1 MKTFYTFVLLCITL
15 VSQAQQTVS
24 GIVVDE
30 KNQPIAGA
38 NIFIEGTYDGASS
51 DEKGRFSF
59 TTTAT
64 GNQVLVISF
73 LTYETLKVTI
83 DVANCQNKTFKLKE
97 SVNSLDA
104 VIVTAGT
111 FDAGEKARVSVL

>member
-1 MKTFYTFVLLCITL
+1 MKTFYTFVLLCISL
-15 VSQAQQTVS
+15 LSQAQQTVS

-30 KNQPIAGA
+30 KSQPIAGA

-51 DEKGRFSF
+51 DDKGRFSF
-59 TTTAT
+59 TTTAV

-83 DVANCQNKTFKLKE
+83 EVANATNKTFKLKE
-97 SVNSLDA
+97 SVNSLD
-104 VIVTAGT
+104 T
-111 FDAGEKARVSVL
+111 